1 MKTVFWMIAALLLA
15 GCSAGPTTREA
26 LLTYDFGPLREDA
39 AAAQTIASSQNRDG
53 GNLA

>member
-26 LLTYDFGPLREDA
+26 LNTYDFGPLRADA
-39 AAAQTIASSQNRDG
+39 AAAKTIRAKIGR
-53 GNLA
+53 AHV